1 MEYIFL
7 GEMQDSVGMPDPVCD
22 ELQHQRK
29 GVVEAE

>member
-7 GEMQDSVGMPDPVCD
+7 GDSFLVGMPDPVCD